1 MHGAWQG
8 AGLGAG
14 VSGDGFML
22 SQVASAVHS
31 SWSCLSA
38 HWVSPGDW
46 VGGWEDLQG
55 RGPPLP
61 VFILFVSEA
70 EPTHPT
76 PVSQLTWDAVSIS
89 ASSSGLAF
97 CLSPFP
103 SVSPGAGGCKG
114 EGSRRRG
121 LVFLS

>member
-1 MHGAWQG
+1 MHGAWKG

-22 SQVASAVHS
+22 SQFASAVHS
-31 SWSCLSA
+31 SWSCLYA

-55 RGPPLP
+55 RGSPFA
-61 VFILFVSEA
+61 VFILSVSEA

-76 PVSQLTWDAVSIS
+76 PVSQLTWDAVSIYPLKLRL
-89 ASSSGLAF
+89 GLLPVS
-97 CLSPFP
+97 LSL
-103 SVSPGAGGCKG
+103 SVSW
-114 EGSRRRG
+114 SRW
-121 LVFLS
+121 L